1 MLQKRRV
8 TSLPK
13 IKVSLIGVGNCASS
27 LVQGAEYYKDAT
39 HKEQAIGL
47 RHLSLGGYGPK
58 DIEFV
63 SAFDIDARKVNRDL
77 SEAILARPNNTA
89 KFAKVPKSGVK
100 VQQGSVMDGVGESLK
115 RVVHVSDASPV
126 DIAQELKESNAEI
139 VLNMLPS
146 GATKA
151 SEYYAQQALKAKCAF
166 VNVTPVPIA
175 SSSVWSDKFK
185 KQGLPVAGDD
195 LIDQVGATTLHKTLL
210 QLLAQNGVKISE
222 TYQLDVGGG
231 TESLDTLDRTK
242 ETKRALKTKAV
253 ASALPYETEIVAGS
267 TDYVDFLENRRDSYF
282 WIKGEYF
289 GKAPMRMD
297 IRLCTVD
304 APNAGS
310 VLFDVIRAMRIA
322 LERKTAGALE
332 SVSAYAFKNPP
343 KITPLITAN
352 QWFQEFIEGKRKN

>member
-1 MLQKRRV
+1 
-8 TSLPK
+8 LPK

-39 HKEQAIGL
+39 SEEQATGL
-47 RHLSLGGYGPK
+47 RHLSLGGYRPK

-63 SAFDIDARKVNRDL
+63 RAFDIDARKVNKDL
-77 SEAILARPNNTA
+77 SEAIFAPPNNTA
-89 KFAKVPKSGVK
+89 RFTKVPSLGVT
-100 VQQGSVMDGVGESLK
+100 VQEGPVMDGVGESLK
-115 RVVHVSDASPV
+115 SVVHVSDAPPV
-126 DIAQELKESNAEI
+126 DIAQELKEAETEI
-139 VLNMLPS
+139 ALNMLPS
-146 GATKA
+146 GAIKA

-175 SSSVWSDKFK
+175 SNSTWSEKFES
-185 KQGLPVAGDD
+185 QGLPVTGDD
-195 LIDQVGATTLHKTLL
+195 LIDQIGATTLHKTLL
-210 QLLAQNGVKISE
+210 QLLAENGVRISE

-253 ASALPYETEIVAGS
+253 ASALPYETEVVAGS
-267 TDYVDFLENRRDSYF
+267 TDFVDFLENRRDSYF

-310 VLFDVIRAMRIA
+310 VLFDVIRAMKMA
-322 LERKTAGALE
+322 LERKAAGALE

-343 KITPLITAN
+343 RITPLITAN

>member
-1 MLQKRRV
+1 
-8 TSLPK
+8 LPK

-39 HKEQAIGL
+39 SEEQAVGL
-47 RHLSLGGYGPK
+47 RHLFLGGYSPK

-63 SAFDIDARKVNRDL
+63 SAFDIDARKVNKDL
-77 SEAILARPNNTA
+77 SEAIFAAPNNTTG
-89 KFAKVPKSGVK
+89 FAKVTSLDVT
-100 VQQGSVMDGVGESLK
+100 VQEGPVMDGVGESLK
-115 RVVHVSDASPV
+115 SVVHLSDAQPV
-126 DIAQELKESNAEI
+126 DVAQELKEANAEI
-139 VLNMLPS
+139 ALNMLPS
-146 GATKA
+146 GAIKA

-175 SSSVWSDKFK
+175 SNSAWSGKFES
-185 KQGLPVAGDD
+185 QGLPVAGDD

-210 QLLAQNGVKISE
+210 QLLAENGVKICE

-267 TDYVDFLENRRDSYF
+267 TDFVDFLENRRDSYF

-297 IRLCTVD
+297 IRLCTLD

-310 VLFDVIRAMRIA
+310 VLFDVIRAMKMA
-322 LERKTAGALE
+322 LERKATGALE

-343 KITPLITAN
+343 RIAPLITAN